1 MPGSDLL
8 ADSGNRLGVQM
19 QLFVVVG
26 VALATGDAVREQV
39 EAKDAVSAV
48 ERFAMTHPADEVEV
62 TGVFSAGATERAQ

>member
-1 MPGSDLL
+1 
-8 ADSGNRLGVQM
+8 M

-26 VALATGDAVREQV
+26 VAHATGDAVREQV